1 MINFIANKTNSS
13 ILDVQKALGDFPIED
28 YSKDKIEQVLETFMS
43 AELIMLDTIDVEKAP
58 QVAKVVLLA
67 GFYAYLADE
76 NDVAWDNELTVAL
89 NGIFE

>member
-13 ILDVQKALGDFPIED
+13 ILDVQNALGDFPIED
-28 YSKDKIEQVLETFMS
+28 YPKDKIEQVLETFMS

-58 QVAKVVLLA
+58 QVTKVALLA
-67 GFYAYLADE
+67 GLYAYLADE
-76 NDVAWDNELTVAL
+76 NDVAWDDELVVAL